1 MKEISLQ
8 NEAWMTPKELE
19 AQYGITEG
27 AQYKLRM
34 NKNYEV
40 SACNNPIPFVRVGK
54 RVLYYKSDI
63 ENWLLSQRKGAINM

>member
-1 MKEISLQ
+1 MKEISLK

-34 NKNYEV
+34 NKNYED
-40 SACNNPIPFVRVGK
+40 SACNCPIPFVRVGK

-63 ENWLLSQRKGAINM
+63 ENWLLAQRKGVVNM